1 MEEQR
6 RQSREAAKEKLVA
19 VARAKDQIREQSN
32 SELENVKDKLK
43 QVSGSVKTILLYVH
57 RSEVAY

>member
-1 MEEQR
+1 MWQELEEQR

-43 QVSGSVKTILLYVH
+43 QVSGSVLYV
-57 RSEVAY
+57 S

>member
-1 MEEQR
+1 MCVWQELEEQR

-43 QVSGSVKTILLYVH
+43 QVSGSVLYV
-57 RSEVAY
+57 S

>member
-1 MEEQR
+1 MCLCVWQELEEQR

-43 QVSGSVKTILLYVH
+43 QVSGSVLYT
-57 RSEVAY
+57 S